1 MGGIN
6 IVMNFAEYY
15 LRKQCDASG
24 QKSVKASRESVS
36 GPIRGLYCGVAVLVK
51 RAVSFTPGQPKLKFG
66 KLKFRNLNF
75 SKSWFR
81 ELEAQAERD
90 SGQQRFSSQEQT
102 VPHGDPT
109 ILVDRQVR

>member
-66 KLKFRNLNF
+66 KVEVQEFKL
-75 SKSWFR
+75 
-81 ELEAQAERD
+81 
-90 SGQQRFSSQEQT
+90 QQ
-102 VPHGDPT
+102 
-109 ILVDRQVR
+109 ILVQGT